1 MTLFGQF
8 KSWFIFSKQIQN
20 LPNVWKLPYLFKR
33 PFLYIC
39 FIICSVKWL
48 ISSRNLFFLAVWS
61 RSEHYCNFGI
71 TSLGSGTVVAK
82 RLYIYRAIGVRLPP
96 VGLRQLVSFRIF
108 FLFFLL
114 TTTISLWT
122 SGTKCLYCVSNL
134 SNLGLKLLK
143 KISILSQTC
152 LGQNVSI
159 WSQFETFL
167 TFETQLRLPPFE
179 SNLRT
184 IWDIILRCQNGVKKV
199 SKMSQKGI
207 WGGDLVDGRS
217 FQVPSLYN

>member
-1 MTLFGQF
+1 MQISGKLTLFYVLLWINHGTHDINHANICHGQYYR
-8 KSWFIFSKQIQN
+8 SA
-20 LPNVWKLPYLFKR
+20 V
-33 PFLYIC
+33 YISY
-39 FIICSVKWL
+39 ILLVKE
-48 ISSRNLFFLAVWS
+48 
-61 RSEHYCNFGI
+61 EH
-71 TSLGSGTVVAK
+71 T
-82 RLYIYRAIGVRLPP
+82 
-96 VGLRQLVSFRIF
+96 
-108 FLFFLL
+108 
-114 TTTISLWT
+114 LWT

-152 LGQNVSI
+152 LGQNGSI

-179 SNLRT
+179 SNLRA

-207 WGGDLVDGRS
+207 WGDLVDGRS
-217 FQVPSLYN
+217 FQVPSLYNQTLWFRNYNFMVYSTIASYYLLVIFNQLYCKNKFTFLTYISMKTKALRGLLRI